1 MLSSKNLSK
10 MSIYLG
16 TAPCN
21 HLLKNHFN
29 GLNRLLLRLAV
40 VSSGL
45 SLGFIREGPVN

>member
-1 MLSSKNLSK
+1 MLSLVNLSK
-10 MSIYLG
+10 MSIYSG
-16 TAPCN
+16 IAPCN

-45 SLGFIREGPVN
+45 SLGFTRGGPVN